1 MQRSVIETIMGAV
14 VLAVAALFLSLAYRA
29 TDLAGRDS
37 GYTLVGHFTAVDGL
51 TLGSDV
57 RVGGVKVGTV
67 TDQYIDPELFEA
79 VVKLSIEDGV
89 KLPTDSSAQI
99 ASDGLLGG
107 RFVNL
112 VPGKDDAMLEDG
124 AEITDTRD
132 AVALED
138 LLGRAI
144 FLIADE

>member
-29 TDLAGRDS
+29 TDLAGQGS

-67 TDQYIDPELFEA
+67 TEQYIDPELFEA
-79 VVKLSIEDGV
+79 VVKFSIEDGV

-112 VPGKDDAMLEDG
+112 VPGTDDAMLEDG